1 MYEYQIE
8 EIFLHSE
15 GYAEVKVSLDIEK
28 DYKIILRFTKGFIED
43 FILGVA
49 SEEEVKTKLEHLL
62 LNKDKF
68 LLIRLVRLALG
79 HPIIKKQLRTDQ
91 NGIFGIDLAKW
102 KQMLRKLKEEK
113 LETILAE
120 GLEDVVIGCSYY
132 SN

>member
-8 EIFLHSE
+8 EIFLHLE

-91 NGIFGIDLAKW
+91 NGVFSIDLAKW
-102 KQMLRKLKEEK
+102 KQILKKLKEDK
-113 LETILAE
+113 LEAILAE
-120 GLEDVVIGCSYY
+120 DLEDVV
-132 SN
+132 N

>member
-102 KQMLRKLKEEK
+102 KQILKKLKEEK
-113 LETILAE
+113 LETMLAE
-120 GLEDVVIGCSYY
+120 GLEDVV
-132 SN
+132 N

>member
-49 SEEEVKTKLEHLL
+49 SEEEVKTKLENLL

-91 NGIFGIDLAKW
+91 NGVFSIDLAKW
-102 KQMLRKLKEEK
+102 QQILKKLKEEK

-120 GLEDVVIGCSYY
+120 GLEDVV
-132 SN
+132 N